1 MSGKE
6 RSLQINNFSGINTTK
21 WRLSDKRRNLFIR
34 MSKEIYNRLE
44 LLSPCFLR
52 KDVFKYAKAN
62 SLYAE
67 SLQSRTD
74 GELLRLKMAQ
84 LRALPQSQKRILQQ
98 EKSHRGK
105 LAKKYNWP
113 QISRLTRPQESQETP

>member
-1 MSGKE
+1 MAMQGQRKT
-6 RSLQINNFSGINTTK
+6 FSFECLK
-21 WRLSDKRRNLFIR
+21 
-34 MSKEIYNRLE
+34 IYNRLE
-44 LLSPCFLR
+44 LLSPWFVR